1 MINILKEVKKMNKLK
16 FIRNKKGMT
25 RKELSEKSGI
35 NIRTIEGYEQGNR
48 DIEMGYIDTLLSLSI
63 SLECK
68 ISDLLENK
76 NTIEKCKQA
85 RL

>member
-1 MINILKEVKKMNKLK
+1 MNKLK

-48 DIEMGYIDTLLSLSI
+48 DIEMAYIDTLLSLSI
-63 SLECK
+63 ALDCK
-68 ISDLLENK
+68 ISDLLENDE
-76 NTIEKCKQA
+76 TIEKCKQA

>member
-1 MINILKEVKKMNKLK
+1 MNKLK
-16 FIRNKKGMT
+16 YIRNKKGMT

-48 DIEMGYIDTLLSLSI
+48 DIEMAYIDTLLSLSI
-63 SLECK
+63 FLECK

>member
-1 MINILKEVKKMNKLK
+1 MNKLK
-16 FIRNKKGMT
+16 YIRTKKGMT

-48 DIEMGYIDTLLSLSI
+48 DIEMAYIDTLLSLSI

>member
-1 MINILKEVKKMNKLK
+1 MNNLK
-16 FIRNKKGMT
+16 FLRIKKGMT

-48 DIEMGYIDTLLSLSI
+48 DIEMAYIDTLLSLSI
-63 SLECK
+63 ALDCK
-68 ISDLLENK
+68 ISDLLENDE
-76 NTIEKCKQA
+76 TIEKCKQA

>member
-1 MINILKEVKKMNKLK
+1 MINILKMMKMNKLK
-16 FIRNKKGMT
+16 YIRNKKGMT

-48 DIEMGYIDTLLSLSI
+48 DIEMAYIDTLLSLSI

-76 NTIEKCKQA
+76 NIIEKCKQA